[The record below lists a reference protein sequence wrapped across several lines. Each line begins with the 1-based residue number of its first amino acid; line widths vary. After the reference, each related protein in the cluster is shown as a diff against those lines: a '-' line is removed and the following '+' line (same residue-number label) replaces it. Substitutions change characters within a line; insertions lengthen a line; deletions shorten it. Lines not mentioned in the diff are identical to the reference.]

1 MRSRAQGGV
10 VLAAALVA
18 AALIPGAAEAQRIAP
33 LPKPCH
39 VEGTELLHL
48 PPRIPGSLAISIF
61 ASDSTDADGELAGGI
76 ADAVA
81 NRIGSAIPRILVIG
95 RRAQRRLVVAD
106 SLGARAM
113 ADSLGATYVL
123 AGRVS
128 EGIRG
133 RTVGFTLYNGVTG
146 RALMYRTL
154 PHDSAHVML
163 VEQNVSAQVA
173 SQILGKLK
181 PQEQRALDRV
191 PDVTS
196 KAYDLYV
203 RGQGARDVWNFGQAA
218 DYFRQATRFARSLAP
233 A

>member
-1 MRSRAQGGV
+1 MRSRAQAGV

-18 AALIPGAAEAQRIAP
+18 GVLVPGAAEAQRIAP

-48 PPRIPGSLAISIF
+48 PQRIPGSLAISIF

-95 RRAQRRLVVAD
+95 RRAQRRLVVVD
-106 SLGARAM
+106 SLTARAM

-146 RALMYRTL
+146 RALYIATL
-154 PHDSAHVML
+154 APRLRPRGAVGRG
-163 VEQNVSAQVA
+163 VGAVA
-173 SQILGKLK
+173 S
-181 PQEQRALDRV
+181 
-191 PDVTS
+191 TS
-196 KAYDLYV
+196 EA
-203 RGQGARDVWNFGQAA
+203 QTAESAPSTAA
-218 DYFRQATRFARSLAP
+218 DVNAKAFAWPFAGRRAT
-233 A
+233 